1 MLGMLPILGGRTL
14 AQSVSPAAQ
23 SATAQET
30 AVKARKSAGEISY
43 EVKLPVGMHTEQVS
57 DELANLTAAE
67 PIGVKWETKKET
79 K

>member
-14 AQSVSPAAQ
+14 TQSVSPAAQ

-30 AVKARKSAGEISY
+30 AVKGTSAGEISY